1 MKIINKSVAEL
12 IPYNKNA
19 KKHDKTQVDNVAA
32 SIKNYGFV
40 QPIVIDKNNIVVIGH
55 CRLMAAQK
63 LKLKEVPCVMVD
75 DLTPE
80 QVNALRIVDNKTNE
94 SEWDADLLLEE
105 LANINLDDFDFD
117 FEELVE
123 NTPPL
128 QLDEE
133 DERENVI
140 ASLNCG
146 DHDNY
151 EQIKDRLQELAD
163 EIGGTLAVKMA

>member
-75 DLTPE
+75 DPTPE

-94 SEWDADLLLEE
+94 SEWDFDLLLEE

-117 FEELVE
+117 FGLD
-123 NTPPL
+123 TPPT
-128 QLDEE
+128 DEE
-133 DERENVI
+133 AN
-140 ASLNCG
+140 
-146 DHDNY
+146 
-151 EQIKDRLQELAD
+151 
-163 EIGGTLAVKMA
+163 GGALKITQTTPFQ